1 MSRFASPTSRRAKIV
16 ATLGPGSS
24 APDTIR
30 LLAETGVDIFRLNF
44 SHGDHEGH
52 KRNYDYVRLA
62 QEKVGRPLGVLAD
75 MQGPKIRVG
84 SFPEGYIRLSMDEE
98 IKLVPGK
105 KSDEENVI
113 PVPHP
118 EILKVME
125 VGDQVLV
132 DDGKIVLTV
141 TKAGDTP
148 WVKSDI
154 PCKIGD
160 KKGFTLLGKALPVPA
175 LTPKDKEDL
184 EFACSLGADFI
195 ALSFVQTRSDLE
207 EARALMKGRGRL
219 VAKVE
224 KPAAIENL
232 HDIVDGS
239 DGIMVARGDLGV
251 EYPPEMV
258 PILQRRIVRASRAAG
273 KPVIVATHM
282 LESMVESA
290 SPTRAE
296 ASDVATAIYQGTD
309 AIMLS
314 SETAVGRHPATAVAI
329 MDRIVKTVE
338 NDREY
343 EKSSSS
349 FAPSSDSDSMDAD
362 FVANAVEDMATHN
375 NCEAVFISTAH
386 FSIISRFSRARL
398 KKRLIAHT
406 QDKTKL
412 GHMSLFW
419 GVEPLS
425 SAGTMSDID
434 LITTVK
440 EQLGPDVSGK
450 IACAFQTKG
459 LDDNLAWRLEV
470 VNV

>member
-1 MSRFASPTSRRAKIV
+1 MSRFSSPNSRRAKIV

-52 KRNYDYVRLA
+52 KRNYDSVRLA

-84 SFPEGYIRLSMDEE
+84 SFPDGYIRLSMDEE
-98 IKLVPGK
+98 VKLVPGK
-105 KSDEENVI
+105 TSDETDVI

-141 TKAGDTP
+141 TKTGDTP
-148 WVKSDI
+148 FVKADI
-154 PCKIGD
+154 PCKISD

-175 LTPKDKEDL
+175 LTAKDKEDL
-184 EFACSLGADFI
+184 EFACGMGADFI
-195 ALSFVQTRSDLE
+195 ALSFVQTREDLE
-207 EARALMKGRGRL
+207 EARTLMNGRGRL

-224 KPAAIENL
+224 KPAAIDNL
-232 HDIVDGS
+232 DDIVDGS

-338 NDREY
+338 GDREY
-343 EKSSSS
+343 AKSSGS
-349 FAPSSDSDSMDAD
+349 FAPGKNNNPTDAD
-362 FVANAVEDMATHN
+362 FIADAVQDLAEKNDCTAIF
-375 NCEAVFISTAH
+375 VSTAH
-386 FSIISRFSRARL
+386 FSVVSRFSRARL
-398 KKRLIAHT
+398 KTRLIAHT
-406 QDKTKL
+406 QDKTKF

-419 GVEPLS
+419 GVEALPL
-425 SAGTMSDID
+425 AGDMSDVELID
-434 LITTVK
+434 AVRK
-440 EQLGPDVSGK
+440 QLGADVSGK
-450 IACAFQTKG
+450 IACALQTQG
-459 LDDNLAWRLEV
+459 IGENLAWRVEV
-470 VNV
+470 IDL